1 MRHLQS
7 LHPQRDNVHLP
18 LATRNLPTEKIVLA
32 LVFFSSLLMA
42 AALIQLLRRT
52 RFGKVFLDFPKA
64 RGLHAAPVARVGGI
78 AIFASVWLLA
88 GLWMQRDLVAGI
100 AALSLMLL
108 AVSLADDLRPLS
120 ALLRLLVHAG
130 AAILVVLL
138 WVKSFGLMPGRPGVM
153 IGWVVSP
160 LGAMLIVLA
169 IIWMTNLYNFM
180 DGADGLAGGMSL
192 IGFGSYAVA
201 LSMLPNADLSMG
213 LLVTAIAGA
222 AGGFLLFNFPP
233 AKVFMGDA
241 GAIPLGF
248 LAITLGIHGNLLGL
262 WPWWFAI
269 LVFSP
274 FIVDATATLL
284 RRTCQAKKPWIA
296 HRDHYYQRLILSGW
310 SHRKT
315 AIAFYV
321 LMVAVA
327 GSALGAMQ
335 SPFAPAILAGVV
347 ITYAWLLLLLEWRLH
362 EKKNNSSKNN
372 REAT

>member
-1 MRHLQS
+1 M
-7 LHPQRDNVHLP
+7 
-18 LATRNLPTEKIVLA
+18 
-32 LVFFSSLLMA
+32 LLTA
-42 AALIQLLRRT
+42 AFIQLLRRT
-52 RFGKVFLDFPKA
+52 RIGQVFLDFPKA
-64 RGLHAAPVARVGGI
+64 RGLHASPVPRIGGI

-100 AALSLMLL
+100 AALSLVLL

-130 AAILVVLL
+130 AAIVVVLF
-138 WVKSFGLMPGRPGVM
+138 WVKTFGLMPGRPGVM
-153 IGWVVSP
+153 IGWIMSP
-160 LGAMLIVLA
+160 LGAVLIVFA

-192 IGFGSYAVA
+192 TGFGAYAVA
-201 LSMLPNADLSMG
+201 LSMLPNSESSMAS
-213 LLVTAIAGA
+213 LVMVIAGA
-222 AGGFLLFNFPP
+222 AAGFLLFNFPP

-269 LVFSP
+269 VVFSP
-274 FIVDATATLL
+274 FIVDATVTLL
-284 RRTCQAKKPWIA
+284 RRTCQRKKPWIA
-296 HRDHYYQRLILSGW
+296 HRDHYYQRLILAGW

-315 AIAFYV
+315 AITFYGV
-321 LMVAVA
+321 MVAVA

-347 ITYAWLLLLLEWRLH
+347 ITYVLLLLLLEWRLH
-362 EKKNNSSKNN
+362 EKKNNKSKNN
-372 REAT
+372 RETS